1 MSVFRLKFP
10 DLSISERGVLIGD
23 RGWDG
28 FGKKRGGAWGKG
40 VQDQVWEKMGMIFRG
55 SGI

>member
-1 MSVFRLKFP
+1 VFRLKFP

-40 VQDQVWEKMGMIFRG
+40 VQDQVWEKMGMIFKG